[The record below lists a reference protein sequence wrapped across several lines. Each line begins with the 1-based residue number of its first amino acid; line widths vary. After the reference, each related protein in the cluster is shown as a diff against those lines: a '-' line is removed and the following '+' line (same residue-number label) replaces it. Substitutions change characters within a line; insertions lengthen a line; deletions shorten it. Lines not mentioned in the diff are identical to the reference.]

1 MNIGEE
7 QPSMSTT
14 ITKQS
19 PLPLSLRGAMPVIAV
34 LGLAAAFA
42 IPGMRQSDIPAAH
55 ADVRRLPAA
64 LGTWRM
70 DASETTDPQQLALS
84 AGDLAALALDSYTLR
99 QYTDARTGRHVQV
112 LLEYRTLGRG
122 AFNHRPEACYPAVG
136 YVLSGRRTVPITY
149 GGRTQSALTAT
160 ADYRGEKG
168 RSHQTLLYW
177 FATGQRTEA
186 SFVRQQMEMAL
197 GRLQPARNGWGFVRL
212 VTENA
217 PGDEAQ
223 ALAAEQDFARQAS
236 PALID
241 AMLPP
246 R

>member
-1 MNIGEE
+1 
-7 QPSMSTT
+7 
-14 ITKQS
+14 
-19 PLPLSLRGAMPVIAV
+19 MPVIVV
-34 LGLAAAFA
+34 LGIAAAFA

-55 ADVRRLPAA
+55 ADVRRLPAT

-70 DASETTDPQQLALS
+70 DASETTDPKQLALS

-99 QYTDARTGRHVQV
+99 QYTDAQTGRHVQM

-122 AFNHRPEACYPAVG
+122 AFNHRPESCYPAVG
-136 YVLSGRRTVPITY
+136 YALSGRHTVGISY
-149 GGRTQSALTAT
+149 GGRAQTALTVT
-160 ADYRGEKG
+160 ADYNGQAG
-168 RSHQTLLYW
+168 HSHQTLLYW
-177 FATGQRTEA
+177 FATGRRTES
-186 SFVRQQMEMAL
+186 SFVKQQMEMAM

-236 PALID
+236 PDLIA
-241 AMLPP
+241 AMTPP
-246 R
+246 